1 MDQFKKMKQ
10 ISLLIG
16 FLLVTR
22 FVRSQNPIFATQAP
36 GGSGSNTNNVFYFD
50 SRSDCNSGVRN
61 LFGSQAT
68 IIGSNASAHSNGV
81 TTCTITLK
89 SEGTFDGT
97 ILDINVEAMYIL
109 DCLTQVSIYDG
120 DGAKILLNSYDC
132 RSSQNANR
140 RQFVTSGNVATFI
153 MTRPNPNSY
162 NFDVKITVNPISSG
176 LIVPTGSIGL
186 VDFTKFPQEGIV
198 GMIAG
203 FYVFVILLC
212 IAIIFYMAR
221 TFKGA
226 NQKWE
231 THELANVR
239 TGINFDSK
247 SQLNKPIQ
255 ISTLEGLK
263 NRPMGSQ
270 YSRTTQPTLR
280 KSAPPSEDGDS
291 GVYYNEETFQKAQL
305 MKREKEA
312 KNRFVANTAFNGQ
325 EDRPDN
331 FREKI
336 IVPSKHKS
344 GNRRP
349 PSYDE
354 VVSDSASER
363 SSDEESDASA
373 PPRKRSAS
381 SEEESDRSSARS
393 RSSERSSVRSSERSR
408 STARTRSTRFPSPS
422 DTESEEE
429 GHSDD
434 SSSRRQAR
442 AYRRKPKKH
451 SEPKRHQPPRQVKQ
465 QQLPPQMQQPYMQ
478 PPIYG
483 AYPPGQYVPIMT
495 APPPFQPIPSGYP
508 PPSYTVQPQNTLAPQ
523 PTDIPVY
530 SYLVQRGYKPV
541 DDLNVSHSSTDSHRS
556 RGRRLEEPDLRLES
570 GVEYM
575 KR

>member
-10 ISLLIG
+10 LSLLIG

-239 TGINFDSK
+239 T
-247 SQLNKPIQ
+247 
-255 ISTLEGLK
+255 
-263 NRPMGSQ
+263 
-270 YSRTTQPTLR
+270 
-280 KSAPPSEDGDS
+280 
-291 GVYYNEETFQKAQL
+291 EETFQKAQL

-408 STARTRSTRFPSPS
+408 STARTRSTRSPSPS

-451 SEPKRHQPPRQVKQ
+451 SEPKRHQPPRQAKQ